1 MSRLP
6 MPPRRRPAPQPL
18 VALTIGLL
26 VGTLVLV
33 APATATAQLSEDTH
47 LKWSGFAGALLVE
60 HIPGVSSGG
69 GLSARLV
76 RENAPFDVAFDA
88 AFYRFPPVRVKDSGF
103 ESELQQA
110 YAAVSATVIV
120 QRPGSPL
127 QLLGGAGT
135 YSFIYTYAEKDA
147 PTRHGWDNAFG
158 YHVGVGLRTSV
169 RTALEAR
176 YVTASYRGFDATGA
190 ETRVAVRMLPVFL
203 RLAF

>member
-1 MSRLP
+1 MSHFGSL
-6 MPPRRRPAPQPL
+6 RRAL
-18 VALTIGLL
+18 STAIVAL
-26 VGTLVLV
+26 VLTGF
-33 APATATAQLSEDTH
+33 PLHSQLAAETH
-47 LKWSGFAGALLVE
+47 LKWSGFAGALVVE
-60 HIPGVSSGG
+60 NVSGASSGG

-76 RENAPFDVAFDA
+76 RENAPFDLAFDA
-88 AFYRFPPVRVKDSGF
+88 AYYQFPVVRVKDSGF
-103 ESELQQA
+103 ESALDQRF
-110 YAAVSATVIV
+110 AALSATIIV

-135 YSFIYTYAEKDA
+135 YSFIYRYEEKDA
-147 PTRHGWDNAFG
+147 PTRTGWDNSFG

-176 YVTASYRGFDATGA
+176 YVTASYRGYDATGT